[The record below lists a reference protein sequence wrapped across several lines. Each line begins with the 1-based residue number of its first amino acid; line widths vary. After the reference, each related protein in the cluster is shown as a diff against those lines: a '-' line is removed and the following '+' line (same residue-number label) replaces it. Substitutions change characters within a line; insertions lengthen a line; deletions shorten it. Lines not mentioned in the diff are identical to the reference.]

1 MKNYIQYDGAI
12 QYPLLH
18 DNTVFREYQIS
29 KYKPYGIYKK
39 NTHQYLPSHN
49 GNVDRDLDQGK
60 NLIEVY
66 HKSIMN
72 NQYILSRITIIQ
84 VVLNF

>member
-1 MKNYIQYDGAI
+1 MEFTKKIPIN
-12 QYPLLH
+12 
-18 DNTVFREYQIS
+18 
-29 KYKPYGIYKK
+29 IYHPIMEWK
-39 NTHQYLPSHN
+39 T
-49 GNVDRDLDQGK
+49 GNVDRDLDQEE